1 MRILEISPTIQLYAK
16 NECKRHPTVIRSQ
29 LRGHSLTQQRYS
41 HTHKEAIRLVLVQ
54 VGVCWNICP
63 RDQSRV
69 DWLGIY
75 FISCRYNNK
84 GIASYY
90 VTISAY
96 QYWVN
101 IIMSIEWLL
110 IILKRPWSMYHY
122 GKDNNDAVRLAY
134 VWLITKCCYRA
145 LDANQTYGQWV
156 GEPRCWT
163 DPQWECYMGES

>member
-1 MRILEISPTIQLYAK
+1 MAVLPKRVYLQTGPKSVWEFICKTRCQECFAIILTRNK
-16 NECKRHPTVIRSQ
+16 NVFARS
-29 LRGHSLTQQRYS
+29 
-41 HTHKEAIRLVLVQ
+41 K
-54 VGVCWNICP
+54 CWNICP

-110 IILKRPWSMYHY
+110 IILKRHWSMYHY